1 MRKFRFTSSLLHS
14 QCVKRLE
21 QLVQR
26 RVFPRSKGNDIL
38 QLDTTTVFSQ
48 FKIEKTTTR
57 VTRFRMGLW
66 SRRFQ
71 YKLIGFILTDGDVS
85 DIALEYQLGVFSKL
99 AIAFVFLF
107 PFLLLV
113 MAWIMSVKGYE
124 TDGLIRIFR
133 VILILIPIVLGL
145 LIWDIRV
152 FVPTAS
158 SIIVETLTSDSERS
172 FEDRTASS
180 GVPDWLE
187 QLKNSI

>member
-1 MRKFRFTSSLLHS
+1 MQKIRFTTSLLHS

-26 RVFPRSKGNDIL
+26 RVFPRSKVKGIL

-48 FKIEKTTTR
+48 FKIEKTAPR

-71 YKLIGFILTDGDVS
+71 YKIIGFILTDGDVS

-113 MAWIMSVKGYE
+113 LAWIMSVKGYE
-124 TDGLIRIFR
+124 ADGLIRIFR

-187 QLKNSI
+187 QSKNSG